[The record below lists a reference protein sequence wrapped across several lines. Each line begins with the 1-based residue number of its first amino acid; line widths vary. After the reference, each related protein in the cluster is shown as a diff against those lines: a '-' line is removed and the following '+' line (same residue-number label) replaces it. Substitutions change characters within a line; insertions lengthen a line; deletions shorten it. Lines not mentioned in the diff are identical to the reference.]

1 LVNGESDDAGF
12 DEFCEFCPSRAV
24 NSAT

>member
-12 DEFCEFCPSRAV
+12 DEFCEFCLSRAV